1 MTPPAT
7 LRQKAEFA
15 AFRTVAAALS
25 ALPAPSAAAL
35 CRGLAAVV
43 CALPAK
49 WTRGK
54 VARENLR
61 IAFPELSPAQLDERV
76 RAMWTHLFR
85 LVTEMATF
93 DRKVRR
99 GNMTDVMSF
108 RNRDETGRVLN
119 SGRPVIMLSGH
130 FGNWEA
136 SAESF
141 GAFGIPLSVVARDL
155 DNPLI
160 HRWFAERRRASGG
173 RLISKKGGGGEVT
186 EVLEAGGIVG
196 LLADQDAGSRG
207 LFVPFFGKDASTF
220 KSIALL
226 AIEYDALVLVAYARR
241 LPDDFRRNRWVRFEI
256 GAEAILDPRDF
267 TEGSAVKD
275 FTAAYT
281 AALERVVRRSPE
293 QYFWVHRRWKSVP
306 KPRGRKARERA
317 AALEKERRAA
327 ADAGGSSAAQAVA
340 A

>member
-7 LRQKAEFA
+7 LRQKAEFF
-15 AFRTVAAALS
+15 AFRCVAAALS
-25 ALPAPSAAAL
+25 ALPAPTAAAL
-35 CRGLAAVV
+35 CRGLAAAV
-43 CALPAK
+43 CALPPK
-49 WTRGK
+49 WTRRD
-54 VARENLR
+54 VARKNLT
-61 IAFPELSPAQLDERV
+61 IAFPDLSPAEIDDRV

-93 DRKVRR
+93 SRKFRR
-99 GNMTDVMSF
+99 SNMPDVLAF
-108 RNRDETGRVLN
+108 RNRDETTRALN

-136 SAESF
+136 SAQAFE
-141 GAFGIPLSVVARDL
+141 AFGIPLSVVARDL

-160 HRWFAERRRASGG
+160 HGWFAERRRAGGG

-186 EVLEAGGIVG
+186 EVLAARGIVG
-196 LLADQDAGSRG
+196 LLGDQDAGSRG

-226 AIEYDALVLVAYARR
+226 AIEYDALVLIGFARR

-256 GAEAILDPRDF
+256 GTEAVFDPRDF

-275 FTAAYT
+275 LTAAYT
-281 AALERVVRRSPE
+281 AGIERLVRRSPE
-293 QYFWVHRRWKSVP
+293 QYFWVHRRWKSKP
-306 KPRGRKARERA
+306 RPRGRKARERA
-317 AALEKERRAA
+317 AALERERQAGDG
-327 ADAGGSSAAQAVA
+327 ADGASARRAVA